1 MVAIWFL
8 YVPHIIPSP
17 ILRPSFAHPT
27 ANCLL
32 PPLSSFFFPL
42 STFHFPHIPLP
53 STTQTTRLFDY
64 PTIRP
69 PDYPTT
75 HLLPRYQVKSTR
87 MKEYIYS
94 RNAVHEA
101 LLANRRQVFSIDIA
115 EGAQEKGRLAE
126 IVKLA
131 AQRKIKVNRVPRGR
145 LDKVHQNHQGII
157 AEVSGYPYSDLVD
170 ILDSI
175 KDEPPF
181 ILLLDS
187 LQDPQNFGTLIRTAE
202 AVGVHGIVIPL
213 ARTVEVT
220 PAVVN
225 ASSGAS
231 EHMRIARSNLAQ
243 AMDTLRDSDL
253 WLVGLD
259 QAGAQVEAGS
269 RHLKGALGLVVGSEG
284 EGLHELTRKKCD
296 IILQLPMR
304 GKVESLNAAVAGSVA
319 LYLAYLNRT

>member
-1 MVAIWFL
+1 
-8 YVPHIIPSP
+8 
-17 ILRPSFAHPT
+17 
-27 ANCLL
+27 
-32 PPLSSFFFPL
+32 
-42 STFHFPHIPLP
+42 
-53 STTQTTRLFDY
+53 
-64 PTIRP
+64 
-69 PDYPTT
+69 
-75 HLLPRYQVKSTR
+75 

-115 EGAQEKGRLAE
+115 EGAQEKGRLAK

-202 AVGVHGIVIPL
+202 AVGVHGIIIPL

-220 PAVVN
+220 PSVVN

-231 EHMRIARSNLAQ
+231 EHMHIARSNLAQ

-259 QAGAQVEAGS
+259 QAGAQVEANS

-284 EGLHELTRKKCD
+284 EGIHELTRKKCD
-296 IILQLPMR
+296 IVLKLPMR